1 MPLPAGQGISR
12 YWIER
17 AFEDGKGIA
26 VSSQITRSVVGPDG
40 TTIWRYLC
48 LHLLTLLMMVTD
60 LGKKAELLTVQDVKE
75 ILLGN
80 AAKKGD
86 YGNGNPENHRRKA

>member
-1 MPLPAGQGISR
+1 
-12 YWIER
+12 
-17 AFEDGKGIA
+17 
-26 VSSQITRSVVGPDG
+26 
-40 TTIWRYLC
+40 
-48 LHLLTLLMMVTD
+48 MVTD

-86 YGNGNPENHRRKA
+86 YGNGNPENHRRKAYGTIFSKNVASSKKWLTGQVPAGNANRKCNFC